1 MLADLSKRIAWAIET
16 IKADKDLDKGIQDV
30 DLAKKLSTNKN
41 TLAAYRNKKGL
52 IKGEFIEKLV
62 SEYRFSPVW
71 LLAGNGEP
79 FPGARDKYP
88 EACGP
93 EVAPPTLE
101 KKTVSDR
108 WSVSAEHDPAN
119 IKVSDALIM
128 ASQILESGSSY
139 AEALQSNIVNY
150 HRAIQTA
157 KGVSM
162 HADASDLAP
171 VLTRI
176 EKTMKDLKVA
186 ALKGLQVGDLTRFM
200 GRQID
205 LDGLLDAFL
214 EKAMAATGA
223 TMGSIMIKD
232 QKTGDFRIAA
242 ARGFAN
248 GPQKDLYIDIQ
259 KSLVRIVVEE
269 KKSLLVQNIETDPRT
284 LKKSDPKYGP
294 PSFLTVPVI
303 TEGEAV
309 AGMFNLAKKDT
320 GRVFDIED
328 EEAMSKII
336 PDVTAALMKSGG
348 HHLGGA
354 M

>member
-1 MLADLSKRIAWAIET
+1 MLSELSQRISWAIET
-16 IKADKDLDKGIQDV
+16 IKADKDLDKSIQDV
-30 DLAKKLSTNKN
+30 DLAKKLGTNKN

-79 FPGARDKYP
+79 FPGAREKYP

-93 EVAPPTLE
+93 EAAHSPLQAETA
-101 KKTVSDR
+101 SDR
-108 WSVSAEHDPAN
+108 WSFSTEQDPGK

-128 ASQILESGSSY
+128 ATQVLESGGSF
-139 AEALQSNIVNY
+139 AEALRTNIVNY
-150 HRAIQTA
+150 HRAIQA
-157 KGVSM
+157 ANGVSM
-162 HADASDLAP
+162 HADAGELAP

-186 ALKGLQVGDLTRFM
+186 ATQGLQVGDLTRFM

-205 LDGLLDAFL
+205 LDGLLDVFL

-223 TMGSIMIKD
+223 TMGSIMIRD
-232 QKTGDFRIAA
+232 PKTGDFRIAA
-242 ARGFAN
+242 VRGFAN
-248 GPQKDLYIDIQ
+248 GPQKDLNIDIQ
-259 KSLVRIVVEE
+259 KSLVRIVVEG
-269 KKSLLVQNIETDPRT
+269 KKALLVQNIETDPRT
-284 LKKSDPKYGP
+284 LKKSDPKYGS

-303 TEGEAV
+303 AEGEAV

-328 EEAMSKII
+328 EEVMSKII
-336 PDVTAALMKSGG
+336 PDVCVALKKSGG
-348 HHLGGA
+348 HHLGRA